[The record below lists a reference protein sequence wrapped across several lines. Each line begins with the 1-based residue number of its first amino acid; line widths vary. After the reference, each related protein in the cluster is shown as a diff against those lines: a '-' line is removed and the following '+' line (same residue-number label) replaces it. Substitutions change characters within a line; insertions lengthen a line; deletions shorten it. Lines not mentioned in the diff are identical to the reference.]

1 MEGTIEKMKAAVQKN
16 GAVLLV
22 LLLGLGLMLWPQKKT
37 AQAQTPSQAQQQTR
51 TLEERLEDILSRVSG
66 AGSTRVL
73 LSTDL
78 GEKTVYQSDETQSTQ
93 PDRQEKKT
101 STVLVS
107 DAGRQTSGLVLQ
119 TEAPTYRGAVVVC
132 QGGDDPQVKLAVVE
146 AVARA
151 TGLPT
156 NQIVV
161 LKMK

>member
-1 MEGTIEKMKAAVQKN
+1 MEGTIEKLKAAVRKN

-37 AQAQTPSQAQQQTR
+37 AQAEPPSQAQQTR

-73 LSTDL
+73 LSMDL

-107 DAGRQTSGLVLQ
+107 DAGRQTSGLVLR

-132 QGGDDPQVKLAVVE
+132 QGGDDPQVKLAIVE

>member
-37 AQAQTPSQAQQQTR
+37 AQAQTPLQVQQTR

-73 LSTDL
+73 LSTDQ

-107 DAGRQTSGLVLQ
+107 DAGRQTSGLVLR

>member
-1 MEGTIEKMKAAVQKN
+1 MEGTIEKMKAAIQKN

-37 AQAQTPSQAQQQTR
+37 AQVQTPSQAQQTR

-78 GEKTVYQSDETQSTQ
+78 GEKTVYQSDENQSTQ

-107 DAGRQTSGLVLQ
+107 DAGRQTSGLVLR

>member
-1 MEGTIEKMKAAVQKN
+1 MEETIEKLKATVRKN

-37 AQAQTPSQAQQQTR
+37 AQADIPSQVQQTQ

-107 DAGRQTSGLVLQ
+107 DAGRQTSGLVLR

-132 QGGDDPQVKLAVVE
+132 QGGDDPRVKLAIVE

>member
-1 MEGTIEKMKAAVQKN
+1 MEGTIEKMKAAIQKN

-37 AQAQTPSQAQQQTR
+37 VQAQTPSQVQQTR

-107 DAGRQTSGLVLQ
+107 DAGRQTSGLVLR